1 MVDTWPTGSARTP
14 DDHQQNNYTTQLPKW
29 WIYANSIQGKF

>member
-14 DDHQQNNYTTQLPKW
+14 DDHHQNNYTTQPPQVVDLR
-29 WIYANSIQGKF
+29 